1 MHRCIKCGTPVP
13 AGRVALGYKT
23 CINCSTAK
31 PYTCI
36 AITNHKTANTIQIV
50 SKQVADKVNKL
61 ASRKGY
67 GVMTGMK
74 RS

>member
-1 MHRCIKCGTPVP
+1 MPQCPKCLGPMP
-13 AGRVALGYKT
+13 QGRLDLGYKV
-23 CINCSTAK
+23 CVNCSTTQS
-31 PYTCI
+31 YSCI
-36 AITNHKTANTIQIV
+36 AITNHKTGNTIQIV
-50 SKQVADKVNKL
+50 SKEVADKVNKL